1 MNDVWEYALLAPRRA
16 SSTCKRGMFSN
27 VEGPLLVTCSHP
39 FSNVEGL
46 VSEESLHFLL
56 AYLAFLL
63 MVLPPPSPAVQFCE
77 ALLSTPSLD
86 LRGKRWLTPS
96 PFHERLIQ

>member
-1 MNDVWEYALLAPRRA
+1 
-16 SSTCKRGMFSN
+16 MFSN
-27 VEGPLLVTCSHP
+27 VEGPFLGTCSHP
-39 FSNVEGL
+39 FTNVEGL

-63 MVLPPPSPAVQFCE
+63 MVLPSPSPAVQFCE
-77 ALLSTPSLD
+77 ALLRSLSLD
-86 LRGKRWLTPS
+86 LRGKRCLTPS